1 MAHSVDEAFAPAWLD
16 DNFFRTVIRKFTH
29 DEATQLCHG
38 CKLRPGTASGEHFA
52 SVMYRTTIHYRS
64 GKGKEAA
71 LDVIMKIKPFRE
83 GLKKDVLNDGDLFVR
98 EMRVYSQVLPEMG
111 RRLKEIGET
120 INHPRLIYASEVPH
134 TILILEDVSGK
145 GWQTGQYI
153 TSLEEVIPAIKT
165 IAKFHAASVVLQQDN
180 PSFSIEYQCS
190 VMEKLRALDGMLRKS
205 FVDLLAFMRSTDG
218 FEQLVA
224 PVEKLQGTLLDGL
237 IQSYA
242 PSTSCMNVLVHGDF
256 HSKNLLHQIT
266 TAGSQQICDTMLID
280 YQICSWT
287 TPAVDLFYLLDTIV
301 DQALKERYRD
311 ELIYV
316 YHEEFASLLRR
327 LGYLGHI
334 TTLLELQMELLQK
347 GALELFHYVALYPF
361 RFVDRSTVDYEQLL
375 SGAAQNPAASSPVYK
390 RVMRTVLTRFLHQG
404 VMETA

>member
-1 MAHSVDEAFAPAWLD
+1 MDHRVDEALVPAWLD

-29 DEATQLCHG
+29 DEGTELCHG
-38 CKLRPGTASGEHFA
+38 CKLRPGTKPGEHFA

-64 GKGKEAA
+64 SKGKEAA
-71 LDVIMKIKPFRE
+71 LDVIMKIKPFQA

-98 EMRVYSQVLPEMG
+98 EIRVYSRVLPEMG

-180 PSFSIEYQCS
+180 PSFSIEYQCG
-190 VMEKLRALDGMLRKS
+190 VVEKLRALDGMLRKS

-218 FEQLVA
+218 FEELIV
-224 PVEKLQGTLLDGL
+224 PVEMLQGTLLDGL

-256 HSKNLLHQIT
+256 HSKNLLHQI
-266 TAGSQQICDTMLID
+266 
-280 YQICSWT
+280 CSWT

-311 ELIYV
+311 ELIYL
-316 YHEEFASLLRR
+316 YHEEFARLLRR

-361 RFVDRSTVDYEQLL
+361 RFIDRSKVDFEQML
-375 SGAAQNPAASSPVYK
+375 SGAAQNPAAGSPVYK

-404 VMETA
+404 VMETS